1 MAEKVIFVVA
11 DSEPA
16 RLNEVVALIKA
27 HFEGAVVY
35 TATDGSEALLK
46 VQNTPPRML
55 ITALELGKKMS
66 GIELCQ
72 RVAQDKNFTELPILV
87 LNDVPDFPDF
97 ADDRASGRMKF
108 LGAPFE
114 PEAFLHAVQNMTK
127 AETIKNNSFNTVKLT
142 PGQRL
147 FSEGEKADRA
157 FLLKSGK
164 LRASRKE
171 AGANGAAGKEIALGE
186 VLAGEFVGEMAYITG
201 EPRIADVT
209 CVQSAELIEIP
220 LGTLDLLVFSKPTW
234 TKALMKTLCRRL
246 REANLKTK

>member
-11 DSEPA
+11 DSDTN
-16 RLNEVVALIKA
+16 RLNEVSTLLKA
-27 HFEGAVVY
+27 HFESAVVY
-35 TATDGSEALLK
+35 TASDGSEALLK

-55 ITALELGKKMS
+55 ITGLELGKKMS

-72 RVAQDKNFTELPILV
+72 RVAQDKNFSQLPILV

-97 ADDRASGRMKF
+97 AEDRASGRMKF

-114 PEAFLHAVQNMTK
+114 ADAFVHAVQNMAK
-127 AETIKNNSFNTVKLT
+127 AETIKNNSFNTVKLA

-147 FSEGEKADRA
+147 FSEGETADRA

-164 LRASRKE
+164 LRASRKDAA
-171 AGANGAAGKEIALGE
+171 AGGKEIALGE

-209 CVQSAELIEIP
+209 CVEAAELIEIP